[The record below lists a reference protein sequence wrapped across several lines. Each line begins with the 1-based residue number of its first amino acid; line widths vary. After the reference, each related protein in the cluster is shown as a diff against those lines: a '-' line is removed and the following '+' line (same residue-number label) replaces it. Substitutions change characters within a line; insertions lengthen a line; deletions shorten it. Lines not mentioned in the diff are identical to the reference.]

1 MKKIMNLCEGRGY
14 IYPGSQIYGGL
25 ANSWDYGPLG
35 VELKNNIQR
44 NWWRT
49 FIQKKEEMVGID
61 SAILMHPKVWES
73 SGHLKSFQDPLV
85 DCKSCQSRYRGDDL
99 IIRALERKEEGVLEI
114 EKFVN
119 GLSLKGV
126 SEQIKKLEIKC
137 PNCGGNNFTDARGFN
152 LMFKTYQGVL
162 EEEGKEIYL
171 RPETAQGIF
180 TNFKNILRTERKKL
194 PFGVGQIG
202 KSFRNEITPGNF
214 LYRTREFE
222 QMELEYFIKAEDQEE
237 YFNFW
242 VEESMSWFQEE
253 MGLDGKNLRIREHGK
268 DELSH
273 YSKKTVDIEYHYP
286 FGWGELAGI
295 ACRGNF
301 DLGVHSQGS
310 LEELKYRD
318 LKTGEDYFPCVI
330 EPSFGLDRT
339 FLTCLIDSYREERL
353 EGGKT
358 RTVLN
363 LPKKLCPI
371 EVAIFPLKKNEVNLV
386 KKAKEI
392 TKELQGK
399 YKVKYDD
406 TGSIGKLYRR
416 QDEIGTPFCITV
428 DFGTIGEDEKVTVR
442 ERETM
447 KQMRIGLEDLEEY
460 FSQNF
465 GYKSLEKAI
474 KIKPD
479 DHDVYNNMGN
489 AYYDLKEYKKAI
501 ECYKKAIELKPDY
514 YDAHYNMGNA
524 YDDLKEYE
532 KAIECYK
539 KAIELKPDD
548 HDVHYNMGNAYYDL
562 KKYGKAIECYEK
574 ALEIEPY
581 DRDPHYNMGNAY
593 YDLKEYEKA
602 IDCYEKAIELKP
614 GDYDAYNNMGLAYA
628 ELGKPEKAIECYKKA
643 IKIKMDYH
651 DAYNNMGNAYNDLGQ
666 HEKAIECSEEA
677 IKIKPGD
684 QDVYKINE
692 GRESRK
698 ES

>member
-1 MKKIMNLCEGRGY
+1 MQEKEIMKKIINLCEGRGY

-49 FIQKKEEMVGID
+49 FIQKKEDMVGID

-99 IIRALERKEEGVLEI
+99 IIRALERKEEGMLEI
-114 EKFVN
+114 EEFVN

-137 PNCGGNNFTDARGFN
+137 PNCGGANFTDARGFN

-194 PFGVGQIG
+194 PFGVGQMG

-242 VEESMSWFQEE
+242 VEESMSWFQGE

-273 YSKKTVDIEYHYP
+273 YSKRTVDIEYHYP

-295 ACRGNF
+295 ACRGDF
-301 DLGVHSQGS
+301 DLGVHSKGS

-318 LKTGEDYFPCVI
+318 LKTGEDYFPWVI

-371 EVAIFPLKKNEVNLV
+371 EVAIFPLKKNEANLV

-392 TKELQGK
+392 TKKLQGN

-428 DFGTIGEDEKVTVR
+428 DFGTIGEDQKVTIR

-447 KQMRIGLEDLEEY
+447 KQMRIGIEDLEEY

-465 GYKSLEKAI
+465 GYKSFEKAI
-474 KIKPD
+474 KLKPD
-479 DHDVYNNMGN
+479 DHDV
-489 AYYDLKEYKKAI
+489 
-501 ECYKKAIELKPDY
+501 
-514 YDAHYNMGNA
+514 HYNMGNA

-539 KAIELKPDD
+539 KAIELKPDYYD
-548 HDVHYNMGNAYYDL
+548 AYYNMGNAYD
-562 KKYGKAIECYEK
+562 
-574 ALEIEPY
+574 
-581 DRDPHYNMGNAY
+581 
-593 YDLKEYEKA
+593 DLKEY
-602 IDCYEKAIELKP
+602 
-614 GDYDAYNNMGLAYA
+614 
-628 ELGKPEKAIECYKKA
+628 EKAIECYKKA
-643 IKIKMDYH
+643 IELKPDYY
-651 DAYNNMGNAYNDLGQ
+651 DAYYNMG
-666 HEKAIECSEEA
+666 KPKKIEC
-677 IKIKPGD
+677 
-684 QDVYKINE
+684 YKKAMNSSQII
-692 GRESRK
+692 
-698 ES
+698 